1 VTTRL
6 TPNRSE
12 ALQIGYAATD
22 WSRPIDFDAYAAA
35 VADWDVKA
43 IERDGQCIG
52 AAFFKDDEVHASVVP
67 EWRKRWATKGVLK
80 ELFAK
85 DRVTTRVTPG
95 HEYMN
100 DILKRL
106 GFTEQPDGMFV
117 KEAHHGH

>member
-1 VTTRL
+1 LTTRL
-6 TPNRSE
+6 TPNRNE
-12 ALQIGYAATD
+12 ALQVGYAATD
-22 WSRPIDFDAYAAA
+22 WSHPMDFDAYAAA
-35 VADWDVKA
+35 VADWDVRA

-85 DRVTTRVTPG
+85 GRVTTRVTPG